1 MILYFGTARKS
12 VFGRYPYEMPSAK
25 RERAARLRNHVTG
38 ERQEVV
44 LFDTIGETNEDLLAQ
59 DLQVELSIDVRNAL
73 KSFSPVE
80 RRIIIR
86 VLVQG
91 QAVKEATQNLRH
103 SRRTWARWLK
113 DEALP
118 RLRAALGDYCENGK
132 VVLS

>member
-1 MILYFGTARKS
+1 MILHFGTARES
-12 VFGRYPYEMPSAK
+12 AFGRYLYEMPSPK
-25 RERAARLRNHVTG
+25 RERATRLRNRMTG

-44 LFDTIGETNEDLLAQ
+44 LFDMIGETNEDLLAQ

-73 KSFSPVE
+73 QSFSPVE
-80 RRIIIR
+80 RRIIIK

-91 QAVKEATQNLRH
+91 QAVKEATRNLRH

-118 RLRAALGDYCENGK
+118 RLRTALGDYYQDGK